1 MEMERRRSEKIVR
14 HVQKSIEKYVCE
26 DVEMEY
32 CDMEKSV
39 IIEMI
44 MDMMGSVHL
53 SVRKRKILEHIVE
66 IKWWRNERNV
76 ICEVVMEIQCVI
88 RNVGNR

>member
-26 DVEMEY
+26 DVEMEWY
-32 CDMEKSV
+32 DMEKSV
-39 IIEMI
+39 IIEMR

-66 IKWWRNERNV
+66 MV
-76 ICEVVMEIQCVI
+76 
-88 RNVGNR
+88 